1 MENNIITLTGTVEN
15 EPQYSHTVMEENFYS
30 FILRVPRLS
39 ETDDLLPVTV
49 SEKLYDKNIIC
60 ENKKIKVSGQLRSYN
75 KYTEER
81 TRLILTVF
89 VKEVSVPEECDE
101 DNPNEIFINGF
112 ICKEP
117 IYRKTPFGR
126 EITDLIVAVNRAF
139 NRSDYIPAIAWG
151 KNAVYAQ
158 TLEVGANVAIWGR
171 LQSRNYNKR
180 LLNDEIETRTAYE
193 LSITKIEKQVIDTQN
208 DELMELEMNS

>member
-1 MENNIITLTGTVEN
+1 MENNIITLTGTVES
-15 EPQYSHTVMEENFYS
+15 EATYSHSVMDEKFYT
-30 FILRVPRLS
+30 FMLRVPRLS
-39 ETDDLLPVTV
+39 QNDDILPVTV
-49 SEKLYDKNIIC
+49 GEQQFDSFLIQQGN
-60 ENKKIKVSGQLRSYN
+60 KIKIKGQLRSYN
-75 KYTEER
+75 KYTALK

-89 VKEVSVPEECDE
+89 AKGIAPACEDDT

-151 KNAVYAQ
+151 RNAVYSEN
-158 TLEVGANVAIWGR
+158 LEVGSNVMLWGR

-180 LLNDEIETRTAYE
+180 ISDDETEQRTAYE
-193 LSITKIEKQVIDTQN
+193 LSITKIEK
-208 DELMELEMNS
+208 LA